1 MPAAWHVQRKLASGY
16 DVCCWSSRL
25 IPTPRMTRLRSPSLS
40 GRPASGEAAKIGVSF
55 IRAAIHATGA
65 ATHGWDDTDV
75 GDQLVIYQ
83 ADTDEGVEVLP
94 LVDA

>member
-1 MPAAWHVQRKLASGY
+1 MLLEFAADSDSTDDTASFT
-16 DVCCWSSRL
+16 VTVRASSL
-25 IPTPRMTRLRSPSLS
+25 
-40 GRPASGEAAKIGVSF
+40 GEAAKIGVSF

>member
-1 MPAAWHVQRKLASGY
+1 MEELAKLDACDSNLLDFAADSDSTDDTASFTVTVRASSLA
-16 DVCCWSSRL
+16 
-25 IPTPRMTRLRSPSLS
+25 
-40 GRPASGEAAKIGVSF
+40 EAAKIGVSC